1 MKSLVLAFAL
11 VAVLLSVCGGA
22 TLAPSSTPSKPS
34 PPPQTVTVAT
44 PSKSLSQLPLYVAIQ
59 RGFFKEL
66 GLDVQLKEMAP
77 PAQVAAVAAG
87 EVDYTT
93 AIGSSVQAAAR
104 GLPVKTVL
112 ALAGKPQHVLVA
124 SKSITSVKQLA
135 GKTVGIS
142 ARGSTTERELQV
154 VLGQNGL
161 TEQSVQILALG
172 DSANTVAAMQAGRI
186 DATVLPVPDNFVAEK
201 EAGGHTLVNIAE
213 VMDAPLSG
221 LSTSDKRLHD
231 QPDQIVALIKGALK
245 GTAYIKANKT
255 EAVALIAQFTAID
268 AATASQAYDLVRD
281 TYADTGIVS
290 DDAIRNTIVDQQAA
304 AALSPSQVVDWTFAK
319 RAQG

>member
-1 MKSLVLAFAL
+1 
-11 VAVLLSVCGGA
+11 
-22 TLAPSSTPSKPS
+22 
-34 PPPQTVTVAT
+34 
-44 PSKSLSQLPLYVAIQ
+44 
-59 RGFFKEL
+59 
-66 GLDVQLKEMAP
+66 
-77 PAQVAAVAAG
+77 
-87 EVDYTT
+87 
-93 AIGSSVQAAAR
+93 
-104 GLPVKTVL
+104 
-112 ALAGKPQHVLVA
+112 
-124 SKSITSVKQLA
+124 
-135 GKTVGIS
+135 
-142 ARGSTTERELQV
+142 
-154 VLGQNGL
+154 
-161 TEQSVQILALG
+161 
-172 DSANTVAAMQAGRI
+172 MQAGRI

>member
-1 MKSLVLAFAL
+1 MKSLILALGFAAG
-11 VAVLLSVCGGA
+11 AVSACGGA
-22 TLAPSSTPSKPS
+22 LPAPSKPS
-34 PPPQTVTVAT
+34 VPAQTVTVAT

-66 GLDVQLKEMAP
+66 GLNVQFKEMTP

-93 AIGSSVQAAAR
+93 AIGSSIQAAAR
-104 GLPVKTVL
+104 GLPIKTVL
-112 ALAGKPQHVLVA
+112 TLAGKPQHVLVA
-124 SKSITSVKQLA
+124 TKDISSVQQLA

-154 VLGQNGL
+154 VLQQNGL
-161 TEQSVQILALG
+161 TEQSVQIVALG
-172 DSANTVAAMQAGRI
+172 DSANTVAAMKAGRI
-186 DATVLPVPDNFVAEK
+186 DATVLPVPDNFVAER
-201 EAGGHTLVNIAE
+201 EAGGHTLVNIAQ

-221 LSTSDKRLHD
+221 LSTSNKRLQD
-231 QPDQIVALIKGALK
+231 NPDQVVALIKGALK

-255 EAVALIAQFTAID
+255 ETAALIAKFTAID
-268 AATASQAYDLVRD
+268 ATTAAQAYDLVRD
-281 TYADTGIVS
+281 TYADTGIVT
-290 DDAIRNTIVDQQAA
+290 DAAIRNTIIDQQAA
-304 AALSPSQVVDWTFAK
+304 AALNLSQVVDWSFAK